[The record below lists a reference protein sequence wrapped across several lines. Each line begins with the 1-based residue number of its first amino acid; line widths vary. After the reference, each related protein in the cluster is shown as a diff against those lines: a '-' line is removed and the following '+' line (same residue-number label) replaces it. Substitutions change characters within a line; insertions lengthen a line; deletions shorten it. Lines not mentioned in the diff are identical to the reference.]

1 MKIRILVL
9 GGAGYMGKVAAYVLA
24 KHGKAEVQ
32 VTDRTEEKARKAADE
47 VNKRIGSVLV
57 KSEAINV
64 ENKDD
69 LRRSMRDADVV
80 VNCVGPYYKYG
91 LNTIKT
97 AIEVG
102 VKYADICD
110 ELVAAQEIVKLDED
124 AKNAK
129 TTILTSLGSSPGL
142 SNIQVQYSAKR
153 MDSVSDV
160 HIAWTSS
167 QTDPFGPSVMKH
179 CLHCY
184 SSPHQFIAGQLV
196 QVPTFSGRQLVEFP
210 EPVGKVDVVY
220 FDHPEV
226 LTIPMYVKGI
236 KNVTVRGGIFPG
248 DIHDLIESWVK
259 AGASL
264 MDDYDVD
271 GTRVAAV
278 DFLASV
284 AMKIMQSKKDLPAV
298 SAQKIEVFGKVGG
311 ENVTHVHAS
320 VGTMASGTILPLF
333 IATMMLGEGK
343 INDYG
348 VLPPDAID
356 PDLFFEEFKKRRGV
370 EYTQV
375 GGMFDFRKAS

>member
-1 MKIRILVL
+1 MRMRILVL
-9 GGAGYMGKVAAYVLA
+9 GGAGYMGKVAAYLLA

-32 VTDRTEEKARKAADE
+32 LTDRTELKAQGAADAI
-47 VNKRIGSVLV
+47 NKRIGSALV
-57 KSEAINV
+57 TSEVVDV

-69 LRRSMRDADVV
+69 LKKSMRKADVV
-80 VNCVGPYYKYG
+80 VNCVGPFYKYG
-91 LNTIKT
+91 SNTVK
-97 AIEVG
+97 AALEVG
-102 VKYADICD
+102 VKYVDICD
-110 ELVAAQEIVKLDED
+110 EFTAAKEVLKLAGD
-124 AKNAK
+124 AKKAK

-184 SSPHQFIAGQLV
+184 GSPHQFIDGQLL
-196 QVPTFSGRQLVEFP
+196 QVPTFSGRQWVEFP

-226 LTIPMYVKGI
+226 LTIPMYVKGVN
-236 KNVTVRGGIFPG
+236 NVTVRGGIFPS
-248 DIHDLIESWVK
+248 DIHDLIDGWVK
-259 AGASL
+259 TGSGL

-271 GTRVAAV
+271 GIKVAAV
-278 DFLASV
+278 DFLASA

-298 SAQKIEVFGKVGG
+298 SAQKIEISGKVGR
-311 ENVTHVHAS
+311 EKVTHVHAS
-320 VGTMASGTILPLF
+320 VGTMASGTALPLF

-348 VLPPDAID
+348 VLPADAID
-356 PDLFFEEFKKRRGV
+356 PDLFFEEFKKRRDV

-375 GGMFDFRKAS
+375 GGVFDFKKAS